1 MNKKIQTLL
10 LSFLMGFYGL
20 VHAAPFEQVV
30 IWGHKLHTHTH
41 SYIHYG
47 FFKAF
52 QHLGYKTLWL
62 DNSDD
67 LSKID
72 FKATLFIT
80 EHQVDQKMPLRDDCY
95 YFVHCSSDKK
105 YDHLKKIKHFIDLD
119 VYKNSHQQSPTL
131 QEIEPF
137 IFYDFEK
144 MYFLIP
150 WATDLLPEEI
160 DQYKPLS
167 LETYLHKRAIY
178 WVGTIGGGI
187 GGNDSELRPFMHA
200 CQQGQIRFIHSD
212 PWSSPLDADKN
223 IALIQNSFLAPAIC
237 GKLQLEKDYIPCRI
251 FKNISYG
258 HIGLTNSKVVYELFG
273 RKIVYNP
280 DTYQLFLDGEAK
292 LRQENL
298 QEQYELMD
306 FVKKYHTYVNRA
318 QHMISFVEQSQKYWK
333 NLYHCQGLIP

>member
-1 MNKKIQTLL
+1 M
-10 LSFLMGFYGL
+10 FLRTYYLWICLVFNL
-20 VHAAPFEQVV
+20 VHAAQIDQVV

-67 LSKID
+67 ISKIN
-72 FKATLFIT
+72 FGATLFIT
-80 EHQVDQKMPLRDDCY
+80 EHQVDEKIPLRDDCY
-95 YFVHCSSDKK
+95 YFVHCSSSQK
-105 YDHLKKIKHFIDLD
+105 YDHLKEIKHFIDLD
-119 VYKNSHQQSPTL
+119 VYKNSHQRSSTL
-131 QEIEPF
+131 QQIEPF

-150 WATDLLPEEI
+150 WATDLLPDEI
-160 DQYKPLS
+160 DSYKPSS
-167 LETYLHKRAIY
+167 LEAYLKKHTTYWI
-178 WVGTIGGGI
+178 GTIGSGI
-187 GGNDSELRPFMHA
+187 DGNESEIRPFKLA
-200 CQQGQIRFIHSD
+200 CQQNGVHFIHSD
-212 PWSSPLDADKN
+212 PWGSPLEPSEN
-223 IALIQNSFLAPAIC
+223 VRLIQNSHLAPAIC

-258 HIGLTNSKVVYELFG
+258 HIGLTNSRVVYELFG

-292 LRQENL
+292 LKEGNL
-298 QEQYELMD
+298 QEQYELME

-318 QHMISFVEQSQKYWK
+318 QHMLNFVNQSHAYW
-333 NLYHCQGLIP
+333 NSSH